1 MPHEKQL
8 HTASIGPEVSF
19 DRIEAW
25 GEALERKAP
34 GTWSHCQRVAVFA
47 RIVAR
52 ALGLDDK
59 EIQII
64 TNGALLHEIGKL
76 AMAAAILQKPAAL
89 TGKERLVMR
98 QSCSRGYEM
107 LSKVPSFKEAAEI
120 VYAHREWFDG
130 SGYPRGLKEQAIPL
144 GARVVAVA
152 DVFDVLISHRPHHAG
167 HAFAETR
174 TEMLR
179 WSGRQFDPQILKV
192 FLSIGDDAM
201 IGPRFGLCS

>member
-1 MPHEKQL
+1 
-8 HTASIGPEVSF
+8 
-19 DRIEAW
+19 
-25 GEALERKAP
+25 
-34 GTWSHCQRVAVFA
+34 
-47 RIVAR
+47 
-52 ALGLDDK
+52 
-59 EIQII
+59 
-64 TNGALLHEIGKL
+64 
-76 AMAAAILQKPAAL
+76 
-89 TGKERLVMR
+89 MR

-107 LSKVPSFKEAAEI
+107 LSKVPSFKKAAEI

>member
-76 AMAAAILQKPAAL
+76 AMAAAIPQKPAAL

-107 LSKVPSFKEAAEI
+107 LSRCRPSRKL
-120 VYAHREWFDG
+120 RKLCTPTG
-130 SGYPRGLKEQAIPL
+130 SGLMG
-144 GARVVAVA
+144 VVILAA
-152 DVFDVLISHRPHHAG
+152 SRNRP
-167 HAFAETR
+167 F
-174 TEMLR
+174 
-179 WSGRQFDPQILKV
+179 
-192 FLSIGDDAM
+192 
-201 IGPRFGLCS
+201 